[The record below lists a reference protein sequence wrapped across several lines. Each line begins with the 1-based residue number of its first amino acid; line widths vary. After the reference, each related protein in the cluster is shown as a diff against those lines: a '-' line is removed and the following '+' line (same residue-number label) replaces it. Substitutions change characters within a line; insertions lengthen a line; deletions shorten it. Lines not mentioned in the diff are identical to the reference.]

1 MNYLKS
7 SCNEKKYIKNQMP
20 LLKFMVHE
28 IKEIYG
34 KSENRYITK
43 HSHVVMLLVC
53 VRLHL

>member
-28 IKEIYG
+28 IKEIM
-34 KSENRYITK
+34 ENLKIDI
-43 HSHVVMLLVC
+43 
-53 VRLHL
+53 

>member
-34 KSENRYITK
+34 KSENRYITR